1 MTDKYSFGLVGYP
14 LEHSLSPLI
23 HSAALQ
29 ALDLQGEYRLY
40 PIEDEQGLPGLIKQL
55 RQGALQGLNV
65 TIPYKRYVLELMDV
79 LTPSAQSIGAVNT
92 ISYQQNQLV
101 GANTDTGG
109 FLADLRRMGWFPKA
123 DRLRHALV
131 LGAGGSARAVVY
143 TLTRQGWYLTVAARR
158 REQAEDLAK
167 SSREAALSEGDQI
180 SVEGIQMEK
189 ASLSRLTPPADLII
203 NTTPLGM
210 SPQNN
215 SSSWPPDLALPP
227 QAAVYDLVYN
237 PAETQ
242 LLRTAREAGLRTASG
257 LGMLVEQAA
266 LSFEIWTGLPAP
278 RTEMHTSLT
287 AFQRGAR

>member
-1 MTDKYSFGLVGYP
+1 
-14 LEHSLSPLI
+14 
-23 HSAALQ
+23 
-29 ALDLQGEYRLY
+29 YRLY
-40 PIEDEQGLPGLIKQL
+40 PIEDEQGLPDLIKQL
-55 RQGALQGLNV
+55 RHGALQGLNV
-65 TIPYKRYVLELMDV
+65 TIPYKRSVLELMDV

-109 FLADLRRMGWFPKA
+109 FLADLRRLGWFPKA

-143 TLTRQGWYLTVAARR
+143 TLAQQGWQLTIAARR
-158 REQAEDLAK
+158 REQAENLAK
-167 SSREAALSEGDQI
+167 SSRETANSEGDQI

-189 ASLSRLTPPADLII
+189 TSLSRLTPPADLII

-210 SPQNN
+210 SPQKNL
-215 SSSWPPDLALPP
+215 SPWPSDLALPP

-237 PAETQ
+237 PVET
-242 LLRTAREAGLRTASG
+242 LLLCTAREAGLRAASG